1 MVWSV
6 FDIYESDFG
15 CEERMPGEP
24 LMVMVELTCEDGR
37 MCQLEVPDN
46 YLLTQGIDVG
56 DEWPFDL
63 DEEQMEYLSKFHA
76 ELDRRSELETDEGT
90 RPFKEGDCIC
100 RRCHCRHDS
109 VLHEGSRCQR
119 T

>member
-63 DEEQMEYLSKFHA
+63 DEEDSEAIKSTKMAEWMDNYYEAIEEME
-76 ELDRRSELETDEGT
+76 EQDE
-90 RPFKEGDCIC
+90 
-100 RRCHCRHDS
+100 
-109 VLHEGSRCQR
+109 
-119 T
+119 